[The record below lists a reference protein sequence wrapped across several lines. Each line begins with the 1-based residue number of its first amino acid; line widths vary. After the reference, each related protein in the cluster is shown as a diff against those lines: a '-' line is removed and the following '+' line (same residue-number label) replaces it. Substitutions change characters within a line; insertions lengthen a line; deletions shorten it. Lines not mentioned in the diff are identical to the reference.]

1 MGLTNITAG
10 LLAAIKELE
19 MSIFEGSIPDDEVG
33 EEVIAMES

>member
-33 EEVIAMES
+33 EEITAAEL